1 MWAQFAIENWLII
14 WKNWKWIV
22 KLFDL
27 SFGKEPNDWF
37 FVVWLF
43 LAVLEI
49 PWALWRIYGQKPSK
63 SWFWN
68 GYMAIIPLGFCVLW
82 KVRLLFTKYTALL
95 TAFFHYNFRPKLFFF
110 SLVVAVLCCHQ
121 NCVACH
127 ENFVFFQRYCL
138 VHRIFSQFAMQMLL
152 VRVEWKHY
160 EMCSQMQPN
169 TV

>member
-127 ENFVFFQRYCL
+127 ENFAFFSAIVLC
-138 VHRIFSQFAMQMLL
+138 IEFSANL
-152 VRVEWKHY
+152 RCKCY
-160 EMCSQMQPN
+160 
-169 TV
+169 